1 MFDNSDAGIIDPGVP
16 EHYADGRIITMS
28 EGVVH
33 TTLYVT
39 RGEDRVAVV
48 RFHMPESAWTRGTR
62 MAFRRVCDAC
72 TSRALQTIV
81 VTLMGG

>member
-1 MFDNSDAGIIDPGVP
+1 MFDTGEAGVIDPGVP
-16 EHYADGRIITMS
+16 EHYADGRIITMT

-39 RGEDRVAVV
+39 RGDERWAVV

-72 TSRALQTIV
+72 TSRALQTFLLAMI
-81 VTLMGG
+81 GG